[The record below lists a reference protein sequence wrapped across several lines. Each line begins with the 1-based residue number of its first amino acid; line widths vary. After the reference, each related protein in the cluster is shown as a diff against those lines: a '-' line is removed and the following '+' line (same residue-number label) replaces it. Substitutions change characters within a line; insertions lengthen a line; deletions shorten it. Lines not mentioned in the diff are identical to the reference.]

1 MNRKIRVPA
10 ALLVCML
17 LFGACKSKQQSIKTV
32 PIREMTTV
40 ELEPIELKADS
51 VSVRVPFEQLLTGT
65 QTGGVAVSAHG
76 LRLLWELRRGM
87 LHIRADKPP
96 DQLHIPHTTTI
107 KEVPV
112 EVIQEKPVNRLHP
125 GQKGLMYVGI
135 IGLIGFL
142 LQLCKLSLRWVA
154 VK

>member
-1 MNRKIRVPA
+1 MPVV
-10 ALLVCML
+10 LLVCTL
-17 LFGACKSKQQSIKTV
+17 LFGACKAKQQTIKTV

-40 ELEPIELKADS
+40 ELEPIELEADS

-65 QTGGVAVSAHG
+65 QTGGVAVSTNG

-87 LHIRADKPP
+87 LNIRADKPP

-107 KEVPV
+107 REVPV
-112 EVIQEKPVNRLHP
+112 EVEVTREVNRLHLW
-125 GQKGLMYVGI
+125 QKALMYVGI

-142 LQLCKLSLRWVA
+142 FQLCKLSLRWIA